1 MGTSLNGLTPAATYS
16 GLIKFGDNSAIGA
29 TLKALSD
36 GNGNDTILSIS
47 TSALQIGGSTGFYW
61 DDTNKRLGIN
71 TITPTSKLEIIGGS
85 TSGTFSIKIKKSDTT
100 PLLQIRDDGQIQ
112 IGNGVGNINTISGA
126 ADLPQI
132 NAYTSIYTGINT
144 KNASARMECDSTTQ
158 GFLPPRMTTTQK
170 NAISSPAAG
179 LVVYDTTLAKLC
191 VRTASAWETIT
202 SS

>member
-47 TSALQIGGSTGFYW
+47 TSALQIGGSTGLYW

-71 TITPTSKLEIIGGS
+71 TITPTAKLEIIGGS
-85 TSGTFSIKIKKSDTT
+85 TGGTFSIKIKTSTGT

-112 IGNGVGNINTISGA
+112 IGNGVGSINTVSGA
-126 ADLPQI
+126 SDLPQI

>member
-29 TLKALSD
+29 SLKALSD

-47 TSALQIGGSTGFYW
+47 TTALQIGGATGLHW
-61 DDTNKRLGIN
+61 DDTNKRLGVN
-71 TITPTSKLEIIGGS
+71 TITPTAKIEIIGGA
-85 TSGTFSIKIKKSDTT
+85 TSGTFSLKIKTSGGT
-100 PLLQIRDDGQIQ
+100 PLFQIRDDGLIL
-112 IGNGVGNINTISGA
+112 IGNGVGSINTINGIS
-126 ADLPQI
+126 DLPAVS
-132 NAYTSIYTGINT
+132 AYTSIYTGIGT

-170 NAISSPAAG
+170 TNISSPAAG
-179 LVVYDTTLAKLC
+179 LVVYDTTLGKLC

-202 SS
+202 SV

>member
-29 TLKALSD
+29 SLKSLSD

-47 TSALQIGGSTGFYW
+47 TTALQIGGTTGLHW
-61 DDTNKRLGIN
+61 DDTNKRLGMN
-71 TITPTSKLEIIGGS
+71 TITPTAKIEIIGGS
-85 TSGTFSIKIKKSDTT
+85 TSGTFSLKIKKTDGT
-100 PLLQIRDDGQIQ
+100 PLFQIRDDGIIL
-112 IGNGVGNINTISGA
+112 IGNSVGSINTVNGSS
-126 ADLPQI
+126 DLPTI
-132 NAYTSIYTGINT
+132 YAYTSIYTGINT

-170 NAISSPAAG
+170 TNISTPAAG
-179 LVVYDTTLAKLC
+179 LVVYDTTLGKLC

-202 SS
+202 SV